1 MLFLSESLQLFD
13 TLFMDCGR
21 PALINETLK
30 KPVTSAVDVGRSTA
44 GTSSVRFAD
53 EVQNGYLDV
62 GSADSA
68 QTSSEEYDSDDTD
81 LLPAPP
87 PTEPGI
93 LRYHGEQDMALQ
105 LPKIVA
111 NAPVMTM
118 GLDCDTVCE
127 FCGRELM
134 PSSGSESDDST
145 NSQDEQVS

>member
-30 KPVTSAVDVGRSTA
+30 KPVTSAVDIGKSTV

-53 EVQNGYLDV
+53 EVQNGHLDV

-93 LRYHGEQDMALQ
+93 LRYHGEQDMVLQ

-127 FCGRELM
+127 FCGSELM

-145 NSQDEQVS
+145 SSREEQVS